1 MKPRRDHRRGAA
13 QVRDWQAAEPSWLPQ
28 FSKSGLVKTFFDSSA
43 FAKRYVDEPGSD
55 DVEAAVLTATDLGL
69 AVICVPEILS
79 ALNRRLRERRLDR
92 RAYTLVKRHLLADV
106 VDAAIIDLTP
116 AVVAETVNVLEASV
130 LRAADAMH
138 VAAAK
143 VWEADLFVSADRRQ
157 LAAAR
162 RCGLKTKSVS

>member
-1 MKPRRDHRRGAA
+1 M
-13 QVRDWQAAEPSWLPQ
+13 
-28 FSKSGLVKTFFDSSA
+28 KTFFDSSA
-43 FAKRYVDEPGSD
+43 FAKRYVEETGSD
-55 DVEAAVLTATDLGL
+55 DVEAAVRAATDLGL
-69 AVICVPEILS
+69 CVICVPEILS
-79 ALNRRLRERRLDR
+79 ALNRRFRERRLER
-92 RAYTLVKRHLLADV
+92 RAYTLVTRHLLEDV

-116 AVVAETVNVLEASV
+116 AVIAETVGLLEASI

-162 RCGLKTKSVS
+162 KCGLRVKAVS